1 MKSLLVVGIF
11 GIAALTAC
19 GGKAKS
25 SKDTG
30 KTSIDVAP
38 VKSGDLKIAYYVQD
52 SLVTGFKYY
61 AEKDKQFRAKQMS
74 FTKDL
79 ENRSRSYENWVQ
91 SMARAYEA
99 KTLTPEQLGAFEQ
112 ERPRRE
118 QALMQFQQTKGAELD
133 KESQD
138 LQELIM
144 NMIKKAGE
152 KFSEANKVDILL
164 MHGDGGQVNFIN
176 KRMDVTQEFVNFL
189 NQEQDKLNNDLKP
202 AK

>member
-1 MKSLLVVGIF
+1 MKSLLVIGIVGI
-11 GIAALTAC
+11 ALLTAC
-19 GGKAKS
+19 GGK
-25 SKDTG
+25 G
-30 KTSIDVAP
+30 KTEKNTEKTNVDVAP

-52 SLVTGFKYY
+52 SLVTGFNYY

-79 ENRSRSYENWVQ
+79 ENRSRAYESWVQ
-91 SMARAYEA
+91 GMARAYEA
-99 KTLTPEQLGAFEQ
+99 KTMTPEQLGAFEQ

-138 LQELIM
+138 LQELIL

-152 KFSEANKVDILL
+152 KFSDANKIDIL
-164 MHGDGGQVNFIN
+164 MMYGDGGQINFIN

-202 AK
+202 SK